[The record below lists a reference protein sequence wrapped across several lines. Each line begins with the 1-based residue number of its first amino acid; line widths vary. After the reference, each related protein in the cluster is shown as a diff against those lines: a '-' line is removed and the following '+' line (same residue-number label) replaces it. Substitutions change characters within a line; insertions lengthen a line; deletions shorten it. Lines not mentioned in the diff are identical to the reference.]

1 MLDCDEVC
9 IVANALRSQ
18 GISPCNDYNGNDNF
32 KNSGVGWI
40 FLRALEYTQKEHKN
54 LMSLSI
60 QLKS

>member
-1 MLDCDEVC
+1 MYDKIHYKLKKKKD
-9 IVANALRSQ
+9 
-18 GISPCNDYNGNDNF
+18 GKKK

-40 FLRALEYTQKEHKN
+40 FLRALEYIQKDHKN